1 MGVRVKGMELLVL
14 GEQRWVRVLVP
25 REGRLLAKGRREVVL
40 GLGEGRRANLVEIIG
55 RASGVLV
62 WIDITTMEMKPCSP
76 MVSLATQDS
85 LKGPGRLERLSFA
98 LYVTAVAN

>member
-14 GEQRWVRVLVP
+14 GEQRWVRVLVL

-40 GLGEGRRANLVEIIG
+40 GLGEGRRASLVEIIG
-55 RASGVLV
+55 RASRVLV